1 MHTCNHINLIYV
13 CMYVS
18 MYLCIYVCIYLSIYL
33 HILILIYIYIYLYNH
48 AYVANFFFLYIR
60 SLDKTL
66 HRESYSGNSNN
77 NNNNNDNNNGQDN
90 SIEISLLGK
99 KISILEEIIAS
110 DGFIRP
116 ATIQPRGLNS
126 QCTLNRN
133 ALNEL
138 ELDTNNHD
146 KSQQLLLQNHQQQQ
160 HQNPE
165 MRFQHILSDE
175 SYVGSH
181 DDGDYERGA
190 NDCGIVGEKKV
201 DGNVK

>member
-1 MHTCNHINLIYV
+1 M
-13 CMYVS
+13 
-18 MYLCIYVCIYLSIYL
+18 
-33 HILILIYIYIYLYNH
+33 
-48 AYVANFFFLYIR
+48 
-60 SLDKTL
+60 DKTL

-90 SIEISLLGK
+90 SIEISLMGK

-116 ATIQPRGLNS
+116 TTIQPRGLNS

-133 ALNEL
+133 GLNEL
-138 ELDTNNHD
+138 ELDANNHD
-146 KSQQLLLQNHQQQQ
+146 KSQQLLLQHHQHQQHQHQQNHHQQQQ
-160 HQNPE
+160 QHHNPE

-190 NDCGIVGEKKV
+190 NESGIVGEKKV
-201 DGNVK
+201 DGIVK

>member
-1 MHTCNHINLIYV
+1 
-13 CMYVS
+13 
-18 MYLCIYVCIYLSIYL
+18 
-33 HILILIYIYIYLYNH
+33 
-48 AYVANFFFLYIR
+48 
-60 SLDKTL
+60 LDKTL

-90 SIEISLLGK
+90 SIEISLMGK
-99 KISILEEIIAS
+99 KISILEEIIRPATS

-146 KSQQLLLQNHQQQQ
+146 KSQQLLLQHHQHQQHQYQQNHQQQQ
-160 HQNPE
+160 QHHNPE

-190 NDCGIVGEKKV
+190 NDSGIVGDKKV
-201 DGNVK
+201 DGIVK